1 MIVLGIA
8 NILQVIYTG
17 SEGCLYQVLGNTFLR
32 NFDRMQEMNHYVFII
47 DTERSGFS
55 FCFQCSDTGTSI
67 LYILK
72 NLENI

>member
-32 NFDRMQEMNHYVFII
+32 NLV
-47 DTERSGFS
+47 
-55 FCFQCSDTGTSI
+55 
-67 LYILK
+67 
-72 NLENI
+72 